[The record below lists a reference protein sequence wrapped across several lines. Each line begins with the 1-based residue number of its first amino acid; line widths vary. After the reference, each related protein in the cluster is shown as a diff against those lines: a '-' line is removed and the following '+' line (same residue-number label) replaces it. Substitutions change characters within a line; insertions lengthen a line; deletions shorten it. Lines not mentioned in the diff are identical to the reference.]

1 MDWKSSSNATD
12 TWNST
17 STTMCNQPDVPAS
30 AGCVDVSASA
40 GCVKYIRET
49 LLVRSLNKLLCFVY
63 DVVTLNCFIL
73 LVSSHRKH

>member
-30 AGCVDVSASA
+30 AGCVDVPASA
-40 GCVKYIRET
+40 GCV
-49 LLVRSLNKLLCFVY
+49 
-63 DVVTLNCFIL
+63 DVPASAGCVDVPANAGCISRVCRCT
-73 LVSSHRKH
+73 S